1 MKNLINSV
9 LLVVLLTGC
18 STVQKY
24 WPRPHD
30 PALARSFV
38 STKIGIERIECS
50 DKEDWAEVEYEAR
63 FLKEYAEFRD
73 DPQKENTVA
82 IVENLKKAKDTSSI
96 KACDIW
102 LNLAKQRLVVLNKAW
117 SGR

>member
-30 PALARSFV
+30 PALAQAFI
-38 STKIGIERIECS
+38 STKLVVDNLDCADKS
-50 DKEDWAEVEYEAR
+50 DWSLAEYQVHW
-63 FLKEYAEFRD
+63 LNEYAMFRD
-73 DPQKENTVA
+73 DPQKDNTKGL
-82 IVENLKKAKDTSSI
+82 EEGLQKAKDASP
-96 KACDIW
+96 KACEIW

>member
-18 STVQKY
+18 STLDKY

-30 PALARSFV
+30 PALAQAYV
-38 STKIGIERIECS
+38 STKMGMDNIDCEHR
-50 DKEDWAEVEYEAR
+50 DLWTTVEYQAKW
-63 FLKEYAEFRD
+63 LDEYAVFRN
-73 DPQKENTVA
+73 DPQRENTKA
-82 IVENLKKAKDTSSI
+82 IVDNLDKASTASP
-96 KACDIW
+96 KACETW
-102 LNLAKQRLVVLNKAW
+102 LRLAKQRLVVINKAW